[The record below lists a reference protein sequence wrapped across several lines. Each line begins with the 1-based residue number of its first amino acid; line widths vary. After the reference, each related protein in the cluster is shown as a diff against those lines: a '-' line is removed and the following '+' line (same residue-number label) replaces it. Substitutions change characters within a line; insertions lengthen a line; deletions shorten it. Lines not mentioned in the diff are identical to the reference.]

1 MATRFGTFTRAGA
14 AATDR
19 LREYPGYW
27 LLKDN
32 LVLSATQLTELL
44 AGHPGISE
52 RQLEALRGEMA
63 VGQ

>member
-1 MATRFGTFTRAGA
+1 
-14 AATDR
+14 
-19 LREYPGYW
+19 
-27 LLKDN
+27 
-32 LVLSATQLTELL
+32 VLSATQLTELL